1 MPNRY
6 TFKIFATILG
16 LGLILFACG
25 KKPVLKDSDTIPYK
39 TGNKAP
45 FAVGTQNSVTQPV
58 KEVPVSKAH
67 DFKESGLPS
76 THLEHPTTGYVV
88 SVEGPA
94 IYLDLTAKNGMTVG
108 SQFRV
113 YREGKELKHPI
124 TGQILGTVEEDIGLI
139 QVTKLLENYS
149 VAELV
154 SLEAGKS
161 ILPAD
166 RVKLITQTHNLT
178 VSPESIPL
186 TGPTDKTL
194 EPSRVMDLSVH
205 RGNINENSRGPGS
218 RGGFETSPY
227 IGVLPTTQQLS
238 ENLTEAPAVEK
249 LVNGKAKEFSRSE
262 ELPFEIR
269 GVEVG
274 DVDGDGNQEIIVASV
289 HDLLIYRF
297 LKEENGQVFLEN
309 LQRIEGT
316 GFETLL
322 SLGVA
327 DINRNGRD
335 EIFVTSFEKNRLNS
349 FVLEYQ
355 AGSFRRI
362 AENLPLFL
370 RVLKDPGQPP
380 QLLAQPLGIDTPYF
394 GKVLV
399 YAWQDSRY
407 QKIHQ
412 FPLPEKVNVYGFIPL
427 KLSSDNPPAI
437 LALDDQDHL
446 KLFQQN
452 TVQWKSRSAYGG
464 STLTFPL
471 QIKIKGFIPVSR
483 ALAAGDNYHEEVVVK
498 EKILARDLDH
508 DGVPEVLVRK
518 NNLPGSLVGVFPTV
532 AHNKGEMVLLK
543 WNGVSLEEAWKSP
556 SFEGYIADYQ
566 VWDSY
571 QHSKTL
577 LMVGLNLE
585 KGAFF
590 TRRSALLLFFEL

>member
-1 MPNRY
+1 MPNTY
-6 TFKIFATILG
+6 AFKIFATVIG
-16 LGLILFACG
+16 FSLILFACG
-25 KKPVLKDSDTIPYK
+25 KKPILKDSDTISYK
-39 TGNKAP
+39 TIP
-45 FAVGTQNSVTQPV
+45 ITVGTQGSVTQQV
-58 KEVPVSKAH
+58 KDPPKSKTTG
-67 DFKESGLPS
+67 FKESELPS
-76 THLEHPTTGYVV
+76 AQLERSTTGYVV

-94 IYLDLTAKNGMTVG
+94 IYLDLTTKNGIAIG
-108 SQFRV
+108 SQLQV
-113 YREGKELKHPI
+113 YREGKELKHPV
-124 TGQILGTVEEDIGLI
+124 TGQVLGTVEEDIGLI
-139 QVTKLLENYS
+139 QVTKLHENYS
-149 VAELV
+149 VAELI

-166 RVKLITQTHNLT
+166 RVKWVGSSSNLT
-178 VSPESIPL
+178 ASSENVPLISSADKAPEP
-186 TGPTDKTL
+186 PKT
-194 EPSRVMDLSVH
+194 MDLSVH
-205 RGNINENSRGPGS
+205 PEDVNQNPPPEAS
-218 RGGFETSPY
+218 ET
-227 IGVLPTTQQLS
+227 GVLPTTQQPS
-238 ENLTEAPAVEK
+238 ENRTEAPPEEK
-249 LVNGKAKEFSRSE
+249 SVDGKVKEFSRSE

-269 GVEVG
+269 GVAIG
-274 DVDGDGNQEIIVASV
+274 DVYGDGNQEIVVANV

-297 LKEENGQVFLEN
+297 LKEEKGQVFLET
-309 LQRIEGT
+309 LQKIEGT
-316 GFETLL
+316 KFESLL

-327 DINRNGRD
+327 DINRNGKE

-355 AGSFRRI
+355 AGGFRRI
-362 AENLPLFL
+362 AENLSLFL

-399 YAWQDSRY
+399 YGWQDGRY
-407 QKIHQ
+407 QKIHEL
-412 FPLPEKVNVYGFIPL
+412 PLPEKVNIYGFTPF
-427 KLSSDNPPAI
+427 KLNSSNPPAI

-452 TVQWKSRSAYGG
+452 TVQWKSRSVYGG

-498 EKILARDLDH
+498 EKILARDFDH
-508 DGVPEVLVRK
+508 DGVLEVLVRK
-518 NNLPGSLVGVFPTV
+518 NNLPSSLGGVFSAATYD
-532 AHNKGEMVLLK
+532 KGEMVLLK

-585 KGAFF
+585 EGAFL
-590 TRRSALLLFFEL
+590 TRRSSMLLFFEL